1 MAEKKTAKIIDAKSV
16 SFNETTRVRIIEDR
30 HAKLIPLVGDQV
42 IAMWEEDSVFYRAN
56 ITEHLDDGRYRI
68 DCLHGYGMGIA
79 KAEDIYLEIADIPAG
94 SYIDE
99 YLQKEVNGIENMRK
113 QVRES
118 LAKMMLQE
126 EHEADLEHRAD
137 ADHDGEPVDEVEGGN
152 ASPRETMR
160 GEGAKHESKELRNA
174 PP

>member
-99 YLQKEVNGIENMRK
+99 YLQKEVDGIENMRK

-118 LAKMMLQE
+118 IAKMKLQE
-126 EHEADLEHRAD
+126 ENEADRTETELY
-137 ADHDGEPVDEVEGGN
+137 GERREVDQPHSQSCREWGRRQLVHSMGGKKEG
-152 ASPRETMR
+152 T
-160 GEGAKHESKELRNA
+160 
-174 PP
+174 